1 MNVPLPAELERFLTE
16 LVESGRYESEGE
28 AVCAALR
35 LLKEQ
40 EELRG
45 IRLAELRKEI
55 AIGLEQADRGEL
67 LDADEV
73 FRRLRDKRK
82 NPSVQR
88 P

>member
-1 MNVPLPAELERFLTE
+1 MNVPLPAELERFLSG

-28 AVCAALR
+28 AVCAALW
-35 LLKEQ
+35 LLKDQ
-40 EELRG
+40 EELHG

-67 LDADEV
+67 IDADEV
-73 FRRLRDKRK
+73 FRRLRAKRK
-82 NPSVQR
+82 SPSVQG